1 MMSEE
6 DLVNSAYEI
15 LGELLVTSE
24 NATGDAVNLLM
35 HKYGIPEDIA
45 GEVVS
50 VAFERWMEVYDPE

>member
-1 MMSEE
+1 MNTDEE
-6 DLVNSAYEI
+6 LINSAYEI

-35 HKYGIPEDIA
+35 HKYAIPEDIA
-45 GEVVS
+45 SEVVS